1 MTFDKAYSSCLKF
14 KTQLRRECSVS
25 AVSKEN
31 FPAFYTRVI
40 ALRIVDVLKR
50 HSENQ
55 ALACMD
61 KFLAGLRYS
70 EFFAENT
77 SSEEYIRADKMASVY
92 RQALGLS
99 YNLLILELKDMGY
112 H

>member
-1 MTFDKAYSSCLKF
+1 MTFDEAYALCIKF
-14 KTQLRRECSVS
+14 RSDLRRNSSLQGVP
-25 AVSKEN
+25 KES